1 MKRIKAEKIRVSD
14 TIVFKDARFNF
25 VVEDIREQFSGSF
38 VRGIIIHTDSGEE
51 VELVLFS
58 RNSAGALEP
67 VSEAMEDWK

>member
-1 MKRIKAEKIRVSD
+1 MSTTLSVHGVKKI
-14 TIVFKDARFNF
+14 

-38 VRGIIIHTDSGEE
+38 VRGIIIHTESGEE